1 MIRTSCLLRERKG
14 TLPYPSGSSCSK
26 IVCVA
31 VLRDLIKDCVHT
43 SVAESNSSFFYSVC
57 SKEFNSVDAMRLSLI
72 IFVSPGS

>member
-1 MIRTSCLLRERKG
+1 MIKTSCLLRERKG

-31 VLRDLIKDCVHT
+31 VLRDLIKAFVHT
-43 SVAESNSSFFYSVC
+43 SVAESNFSFFTLC
-57 SKEFNSVDAMRLSLI
+57 FSKEFNSVDAMRLSLI

>member
-31 VLRDLIKDCVHT
+31 VLRDLIKAFVHT
-43 SVAESNSSFFYSVC
+43 SVAESNSSFFSLCVA
-57 SKEFNSVDAMRLSLI
+57 KNSIQSMLCV
-72 IFVSPGS
+72 

>member
-26 IVCVA
+26 IGCVA
-31 VLRDLIKDCVHT
+31 VLRDLIKAFVHA
-43 SVAESNSSFFYSVC
+43 SVAESNFS
-57 SKEFNSVDAMRLSLI
+57 SVDAMRLSLI